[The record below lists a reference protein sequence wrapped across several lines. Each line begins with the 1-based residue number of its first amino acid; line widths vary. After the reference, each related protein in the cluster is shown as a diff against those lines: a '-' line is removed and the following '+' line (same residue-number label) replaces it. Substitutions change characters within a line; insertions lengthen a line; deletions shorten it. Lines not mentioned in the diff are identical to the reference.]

1 MNEIIRAEEQR
12 QLLELKSHCERLL
25 LTAEAKGIYP
35 TPVDRLVEAAELVK
49 SGDLALLEI
58 PTDPIPQSL
67 WRKVGRSL
75 TDLISKVKAGLF
87 SQERTIFINP
97 NAHAASVPF
106 ATLHE
111 CTHHILPWQTKA
123 CVYLDDDRTLHPDTR
138 FIFER
143 QANLGASYLLWQ
155 GDDYIKQAL
164 DLPINTATPV
174 HLAQQYGGSVHSSM
188 RYYVETHRELLIL
201 MVIKRDS
208 ISTNGVRRYELQYAV
223 TSQSFVGKFGKPR
236 FKVAAL
242 SDNHILLKRTGLLDL
257 FWEGEVSIILEGVQH
272 PFAFFGYQTPYN
284 IFVLLTPKRVPR
296 RYAKANI
303 VVKP

>member
-1 MNEIIRAEEQR
+1 MNAIIRAEEQR

-25 LTAEAKGIYP
+25 RTAEAKGIYP

-58 PTDPIPQSL
+58 PTDPLPQSL

-75 TDLISKVKAGLF
+75 TELISKVKAGLF
-87 SQERTIFINP
+87 SKEKTIFINP

-123 CVYLDDDRTLHPDTR
+123 CVYLDDERTLDPHTR
-138 FIFER
+138 FRFER
-143 QANLGASYLLWQ
+143 EANLGASYLLWQ

-164 DLPINTATPV
+164 DLPITTATPV
-174 HLAQQYGGSVHSSM
+174 SLAQRYGGSVHSSM
-188 RYYVETHRELLIL
+188 RYYVETHREVLIL
-201 MVIKRDS
+201 MVIKCDS
-208 ISTNGVRRYELQYAV
+208 SSADGVRRYELQYAV
-223 TSQSFVGKFGKPR
+223 TSKSFIGKFGKPR
-236 FKVAAL
+236 FKATL
-242 SDNHILLKRTGLLDL
+242 SDSHILLRRTGLLDL
-257 FWEGEVSIILEGVQH
+257 FWEGEVPLVLEGVQH

-284 IFVLLTPKRVPR
+284 IFILLTPKRVPR
-296 RYAKANI
+296 RYAKAKV
-303 VVKP
+303 VVKT